1 MENNSSPRS
10 QAQSL
15 LFIAFLV
22 KISAMIRS
30 MIIEMT
36 VIKIQ
41 FFILSQILPV
51 DVNPVS
57 QSGVMRNRPA
67 KPSSAKVIQARAL
80 YATPHGLGFDRRYV
94 WLINWCPEIDL

>member
-41 FFILSQILPV
+41 FF
-51 DVNPVS
+51 
-57 QSGVMRNRPA
+57 MF
-67 KPSSAKVIQARAL
+67 KPDTASRCQPRVTIWR
-80 YATPHGLGFDRRYV
+80 D
-94 WLINWCPEIDL
+94 EE